1 MEFLRRMGLAS
12 MFFAPDPG
20 ATAPADDTTTTS
32 PAPDADGDEGGL
44 QPGGTDAAKP
54 SVPGWL
60 NMLPDDLKT
69 DADLAKYD
77 SIGSYVK
84 AMKARDAEGPKNDGK
99 GTPEPV
105 KYDGNFATK
114 LDDVDD
120 PFGNIGGFLK
130 GEMEKRGI
138 PQKDAEALVKAMGT
152 EMEKKRAMLQS
163 DDGRRWR
170 DGTLAKLWGDHAA
183 ERTADAKRAFAAL
196 GDGDGSLRK
205 ALDSTNTSVN
215 PVFWEAMSRLG
226 SLLRDDAAAYSG
238 ETGGRSRQRDPY
250 HPVEYPR

>member
-1 MEFLRRMGLAS
+1 MEFLRRMGLAHA
-12 MFFAPDPG
+12 FFAPDAG
-20 ATAPADDTTTTS
+20 ATVPADDPEPAS
-32 PAPDADGDEGGL
+32 SAPDAGEDKGGPK
-44 QPGGTDAAKP
+44 PGGTDAAKP
-54 SVPGWL
+54 SVPGWM

-69 DADLAKYD
+69 DADLARYD

-84 AMKARDAEGPKNDGK
+84 AMKARDAEGPKDDGK
-99 GTPEPV
+99 DKPEPV
-105 KYDGNFATK
+105 KYDGNFAAK

-120 PFGNIGGFLK
+120 PFGNIGGLLK

-138 PQKDAEALVKAMGT
+138 PQKDAEALVKAIGA
-152 EMEKKRAMLQS
+152 EMEKKRSMLQS

-183 ERTADAKRAFAAL
+183 ERTADARRAFAAL
-196 GDGDGSLRK
+196 GDADGSLRK

-226 SLLRDDAAAYSG
+226 SLLRDDGAAYSG

-250 HPVEYPR
+250 RPVEYPR